1 MIIWQYRCRNANIFI
16 AAHNLRRSAVPQKI
30 PQKKRKLKDFSDGD
44 PKTRMI
50 LMIVSIIGGFIIW
63 YLMTLIPSINTFLAS
78 PKQVWAALLSES
90 AADGRYFK
98 DISISLQRVLIGF
111 GLAFVVSIPVAF
123 LMGWYPKVRNIV
135 EPWIQFFRTIPP
147 IALIPLVILALG
159 LGEPPKYTI
168 IFIAAFLVMVVTI
181 YQGIKEVD
189 KTLVKAAYTFGATDK
204 NLFFDIMI
212 PASFPYILVGARL
225 GMAASLTTLI
235 AAELTGTTFG
245 LGARIQGAQQFMDTA
260 IVLLGIITIG
270 VIGFVLDKI
279 LLLIE
284 KKLTTWK

>member
-1 MIIWQYRCRNANIFI
+1 MSQE
-16 AAHNLRRSAVPQKI
+16 VPK
-30 PQKKRKLKDFSDGD
+30 KKRKLKDFSDGD
-44 PKTRMI
+44 PQIRFT
-50 LMIVSIIGGFIIW
+50 LMVISIIGGFLLWFLI
-63 YLMTLIPSINTFLAS
+63 TLIPTINTFLAS

-90 AADGRYFK
+90 AANGRYFK

-111 GLAFVVSIPVAF
+111 GLAFVASIPIAF
-123 LMGWYPKVRNIV
+123 LMGWYPKVRNLI

-147 IALIPLVILALG
+147 IALIPLVILAMG

-168 IFIAAFLVMVVTI
+168 IFVAAFLVMVVTI

-204 NLFFDIMI
+204 DLFFDIMI

-270 VIGFVLDKI
+270 IIGFVLDKI

-284 KKLTTWK
+284 KKLTMWK

>member
-1 MIIWQYRCRNANIFI
+1 MAE
-16 AAHNLRRSAVPQKI
+16 LE
-30 PQKKRKLKDFSDGD
+30 KKPRKLKDFSDGNQ
-44 PKTRMI
+44 KTRTI
-50 LMIVSIIGGFIIW
+50 LMTASIISGILLWFLI
-63 YLMTLIPSINTFLAS
+63 TLLPTINTFLAS
-78 PKQVWAALLSES
+78 PKQVYAALIAES
-90 AADGRYFK
+90 MAKGRYFK

-111 GLAFVVSIPVAF
+111 GLAFICSVPIAF

-147 IALIPLVILALG
+147 IALIPLVILAMG
-159 LGEPPKYTI
+159 LGEAPKYTI
-168 IFIAAFLVMVVTI
+168 IFVAAFLVMVVTI

-189 KTLVKAAYTFGATDK
+189 KTLVKAAYTFGAEDK
-204 NLFFDIMI
+204 DLFFDIMI
-212 PASFPYILVGARL
+212 PAAFPYILVGARL

-245 LGARIQGAQQFMDTA
+245 LGARIQGAQQFMDTS

-270 VIGFVLDKI
+270 IIGFVLDKV

-284 KKLTTWK
+284 KRLSKWK

>member
-1 MIIWQYRCRNANIFI
+1 MAEPHAPGVGMNK
-16 AAHNLRRSAVPQKI
+16 P
-30 PQKKRKLKDFSDGD
+30 RKLKDFSDGS
-44 PKTRMI
+44 KSSRLI
-50 LMIVSIIGGFIIW
+50 LNIASIVGGVLFW
-63 YLMTLIPSINTFLAS
+63 YLVTLVPTINTFLAS
-78 PKQVWAALLSES
+78 PAQVYAALLSES
-90 AADGRYFK
+90 AANWRFFK
-98 DISISLQRVLIGF
+98 DIWISLQRVLIGF
-111 GLAFVVSIPVAF
+111 GFAFVLSIPVAF
-123 LMGWYPKVRNIV
+123 LMGWYPRVRSIV

-189 KTLVKAAYTFGATDK
+189 KTLVKAAYTFGASDSD
-204 NLFFDIMI
+204 LFRDIMI
-212 PASFPYILVGARL
+212 PAAFPFILVGARL

-245 LGARIQGAQQFMDTA
+245 LGARIQGAQQFMDTS

-270 VIGFVLDKI
+270 IIGFVLDKI

-284 KKLTTWK
+284 KRLTRWK

>member
-1 MIIWQYRCRNANIFI
+1 MSTEHSEI
-16 AAHNLRRSAVPQKI
+16 SKP
-30 PQKKRKLKDFSDGD
+30 KKMRKLKDFSDGS
-44 PKTRMI
+44 PRRRTI
-50 LMIVSIIGGFIIW
+50 LMCISIVAGFFLWFLI
-63 YLMTLIPSINTFLAS
+63 TLSPTINTFLAS
-78 PKQVWAALLSES
+78 PKQVLSALISEAS
-90 AADGRYFK
+90 ANGRYFK

-111 GLAFVVSIPVAF
+111 GIAFVCAIPVAF
-123 LMGWYPKVRNIV
+123 LMGWYPVVRNLV

-147 IALIPLVILALG
+147 IALIPLVILAMG

-189 KTLVKAAYTFGATDK
+189 KTLVKAAYTFGATDRD
-204 NLFFDIMI
+204 LFFDIMI
-212 PASFPYILVGARL
+212 PASFPFILVGARL

-245 LGARIQGAQQFMDTA
+245 LGARIQGAQQFMDTS

-284 KKLTTWK
+284 KRLTRWK

>member
-1 MIIWQYRCRNANIFI
+1 MASNGPDT
-16 AAHNLRRSAVPQKI
+16 SSP
-30 PQKKRKLKDFSDGD
+30 KKMRKLKDFSDGN
-44 PKTRMI
+44 KRTRLI
-50 LMIVSIIGGFIIW
+50 LMTVSIIGGFLLWFLI
-63 YLMTLIPSINTFLAS
+63 TLIPTINTFLAS
-78 PKQVWAALLSES
+78 PKQVYAALLSE
-90 AADGRYFK
+90 AAANGRYFK
-98 DISISLQRVLIGF
+98 DISVSLRRVLIGF
-111 GLAFVVSIPVAF
+111 GLAFECSVTVAV
-123 LMGWYPKVRNIV
+123 LKGWYPKVRNII

-147 IALIPLVILALG
+147 IALIPLVILAMG
-159 LGEPPKYTI
+159 LGEAPKYTI

-204 NLFFDIMI
+204 DLFFDIMI
-212 PASFPYILVGARL
+212 PASFPFILVGARL

-235 AAELTGTTFG
+235 AAELTGTIFG
-245 LGARIQGAQQFMDTA
+245 LGARIQGAQQFMDTS

-284 KKLTTWK
+284 KKLTKWK

>member
-1 MIIWQYRCRNANIFI
+1 MSQETI
-16 AAHNLRRSAVPQKI
+16 K
-30 PQKKRKLKDFSDGD
+30 KKRKLKDFGDGN
-44 PKTRMI
+44 PKTRMM
-50 LMIVSIIGGFIIW
+50 LMVISIIGGFLIW
-63 YLMTLIPSINTFLAS
+63 YLMTLVPSINTFLAS
-78 PKQVWAALLSES
+78 PKQVWAALLAES

-111 GLAFVVSIPVAF
+111 GLAFIASIPVAF

-147 IALIPLVILALG
+147 IALIPLVILAMG

-204 NLFFDIMI
+204 DLFFDIMI

-284 KKLTTWK
+284 KKLTMWK

>member
-1 MIIWQYRCRNANIFI
+1 MIIWQYGCRNANIFI
-16 AAHNLRRSAVPQKI
+16 AVHNLRRSAV